1 MRVDSLSLVL
11 DVPRELLED
20 EVKLIREVAS
30 AMDPAIALSCE
41 KRGES
46 STVTIAYNR
55 SAPICFINALK
66 ALIFGICKTY
76 NSSNMP
82 LTEPAAI
89 GNTTPP
95 FEEARKAD
103 LFTAAQAPTPQQL
116 QSLQKAPSLQSLQK
130 APTEKQELSP
140 VDDEEGEETPG
151 QFERPMSL
159 KGQRHVFLYKCR
171 YSQLKSIIDHCGC
184 WGLRMASLQEK
195 WPCLVVYCA
204 KSREEWMNAFRKIQK
219 LERADFL
226 RKRVSD
232 SIHSVDMKK
241 LEELTQ
247 TYGQK
252 CGRCAA
258 LRHRNAC
265 ISLCVQSPSSPENPS
280 VSVCGLTSYVENLYR
295 VFVEYHLAAE
305 DDASAVMHPPT
316 STPARRADRGRG
328 AGV

>member
-1 MRVDSLSLVL
+1 MSLILEIS
-11 DVPRELLED
+11 RELQAD
-20 EVKLIREVAS
+20 EVKLIQSVAS
-30 AMDPAIALSCE
+30 TMDTSIALSYE
-41 KRGES
+41 NNKNS
-46 STVTIAYNR
+46 SRVVITYNQ
-55 SAPICFINALK
+55 SISLSFINALK
-66 ALIFGICKTY
+66 VLILGICKTY
-76 NSSNMP
+76 NHTSMLQAESF
-82 LTEPAAI
+82 ASI
-89 GNTTPP
+89 GN
-95 FEEARKAD
+95 
-103 LFTAAQAPTPQQL
+103 
-116 QSLQKAPSLQSLQK
+116 APSLEGARKVDPLVADQTVKSQPLQ
-130 APTEKQELSP
+130 ESP
-140 VDDEEGEETPG
+140 CEQHEVSPIDNEEGEETPG

-171 YSQLKSIIDHCGC
+171 YGQLKSIIDHCGC

-204 KSREEWMNAFRKIQK
+204 KNREEWMNAFRKIQK

-232 SIHSVDMKK
+232 SIRNVDMKK

-252 CGRCAA
+252 WERSCGVRC
-258 LRHRNAC
+258 RNAC

-305 DDASAVMHPPT
+305 DDT
-316 STPARRADRGRG
+316 
-328 AGV
+328 AGVVHQPAAAPVRCGESGEGEVA

>member
-55 SAPICFINALK
+55 SAPIRFINALK

-103 LFTAAQAPTPQQL
+103 LFTAAQAHSPQQL
-116 QSLQKAPSLQSLQK
+116 Q
-130 APTEKQELSP
+130 
-140 VDDEEGEETPG
+140 
-151 QFERPMSL
+151 
-159 KGQRHVFLYKCR
+159 
-171 YSQLKSIIDHCGC
+171 
-184 WGLRMASLQEK
+184 
-195 WPCLVVYCA
+195 
-204 KSREEWMNAFRKIQK
+204 
-219 LERADFL
+219 
-226 RKRVSD
+226 
-232 SIHSVDMKK
+232 
-241 LEELTQ
+241 
-247 TYGQK
+247 
-252 CGRCAA
+252 
-258 LRHRNAC
+258 
-265 ISLCVQSPSSPENPS
+265 
-280 VSVCGLTSYVENLYR
+280 
-295 VFVEYHLAAE
+295 
-305 DDASAVMHPPT
+305 
-316 STPARRADRGRG
+316 
-328 AGV
+328 

>member
-1 MRVDSLSLVL
+1 M
-11 DVPRELLED
+11 
-20 EVKLIREVAS
+20 
-30 AMDPAIALSCE
+30 
-41 KRGES
+41 
-46 STVTIAYNR
+46 
-55 SAPICFINALK
+55 
-66 ALIFGICKTY
+66 
-76 NSSNMP
+76 
-82 LTEPAAI
+82 
-89 GNTTPP
+89 
-95 FEEARKAD
+95 
-103 LFTAAQAPTPQQL
+103 
-116 QSLQKAPSLQSLQK
+116 
-130 APTEKQELSP
+130 
-140 VDDEEGEETPG
+140 DDEEGEETPG

-328 AGV
+328 SGV

>member
-11 DVPRELLED
+11 DVPRELQED

-30 AMDPAIALSCE
+30 AMDPTIALSCE
-41 KRGES
+41 KRGEF

-55 SAPICFINALK
+55 SAPIRFINALK

-89 GNTTPP
+89 GGKVPP

-103 LFTAAQAPTPQQL
+103 LFTAAQAPTPQQ
-116 QSLQKAPSLQSLQK
+116 LQSLQK

-252 CGRCAA
+252 CGR
-258 LRHRNAC
+258 
-265 ISLCVQSPSSPENPS
+265 
-280 VSVCGLTSYVENLYR
+280 
-295 VFVEYHLAAE
+295 
-305 DDASAVMHPPT
+305 
-316 STPARRADRGRG
+316 
-328 AGV
+328 